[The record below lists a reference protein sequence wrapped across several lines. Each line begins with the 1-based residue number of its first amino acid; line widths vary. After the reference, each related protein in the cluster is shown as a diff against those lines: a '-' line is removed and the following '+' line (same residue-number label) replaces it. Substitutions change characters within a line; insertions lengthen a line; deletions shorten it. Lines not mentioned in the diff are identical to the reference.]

1 MLMEAHNNYD
11 GYCSLVFTQNEEDE
25 EDILMHAVP
34 GFFLV
39 CTSDGKLVYISPN
52 VTDFLGHS
60 TVNI

>member
-39 CTSDGKLVYISPN
+39 CTISPN